1 MSFKSIRNEIAS
13 GTSCPRNDEGEGSLR
28 ACRQAFLP
36 SLRASEGGES
46 VSKARLLLLTFVE
59 ARNDGK
65 AVKARNSGKDV
76 EARNDE
82 KKGVESR
89 NDDLT
94 KVL

>member
-1 MSFKSIRNEIAS
+1 M
-13 GTSCPRNDEGEGSLR
+13 LR
-28 ACRQAFLP
+28 ALHALAMTKERGHCEPADRHFFRHCEPPKEVNQSQRRDCFSSP
-36 SLRASEGGES
+36 SLRLAMM
-46 VSKARLLLLTFVE
+46 R
-59 ARNDGK
+59 K